1 MYAENAGKSG
11 SVKLNGAQDVTGTG
25 ERRSPGFGDIGKK
38 SVGFMLSQ
46 QDQEKKYEYTRIPG
60 GGAQLIT
67 IYEYTQTTQAWVVD
81 KLKQAGLMAAD
92 YAVPRKQ
99 QEPEITFAE
108 AVELMK
114 HDSYR
119 RIKRV
124 IRQVGTGVV
133 IR

>member
-1 MYAENAGKSG
+1 M
-11 SVKLNGAQDVTGTG
+11 
-25 ERRSPGFGDIGKK
+25 
-38 SVGFMLSQ
+38 
-46 QDQEKKYEYTRIPG
+46 
-60 GGAQLIT
+60 IT
-67 IYEYTQTTQAWVVD
+67 IYEYTQITQGWVVD
-81 KLKQAGLMAAD
+81 KLKQAGLMATD

-99 QEPEITFAE
+99 NKPEITFADT
-108 AVELMK
+108 VELMK

>member
-1 MYAENAGKSG
+1 
-11 SVKLNGAQDVTGTG
+11 
-25 ERRSPGFGDIGKK
+25 
-38 SVGFMLSQ
+38 
-46 QDQEKKYEYTRIPG
+46 
-60 GGAQLIT
+60 LIT
-67 IYEYTQTTQAWVVD
+67 IYEYIQTTQGWVVD
-81 KLKQAGLMAAD
+81 KLKQAGLMAVD
-92 YAVPRKQ
+92 YAVPRK
-99 QEPEITFAE
+99 PEITFAE

>member
-1 MYAENAGKSG
+1 M
-11 SVKLNGAQDVTGTG
+11 V
-25 ERRSPGFGDIGKK
+25 
-38 SVGFMLSQ
+38 
-46 QDQEKKYEYTRIPG
+46 
-60 GGAQLIT
+60 T

-92 YAVPRKQ
+92 YAVPRKP